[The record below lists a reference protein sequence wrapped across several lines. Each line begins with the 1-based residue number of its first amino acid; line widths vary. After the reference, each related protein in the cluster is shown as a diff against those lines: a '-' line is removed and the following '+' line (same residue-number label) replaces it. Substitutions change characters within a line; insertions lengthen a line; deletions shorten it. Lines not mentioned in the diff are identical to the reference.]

1 MFTNIIPEIVAL
13 PFALTLYFFML
24 FRYRNQSRKDVS
36 FRHNLLVVSISI
48 IIDILD
54 CIVMDTGMVS
64 ESLIIGIHTLSLISY
79 AFIPFFY
86 ILYIYDYSDD
96 ISSSSRTVLT
106 VVSYIVFTADAVL
119 FVQNLINENIFGT
132 DENGRF
138 FRSDLYAV
146 FAFGTPFI
154 FGIYALISTIVFRK
168 KIRRSQF
175 IVIIFS
181 FIIVG
186 ISIFL
191 QLTVFSDYYV
201 ILAGVTIG
209 LYEMFLSHETPEY
222 YELAETLKD
231 LEKSRE
237 EEKQA
242 KLKAIAA
249 DEAKTQFLTQMS
261 HEIRTP
267 INAIMGY
274 NNIIMEDT
282 LEDTTREY
290 SRKARLASRRLI
302 DFFDSLF
309 EYIDIGGEAAIK
321 EITQSNDSKELQD
334 DDFSAEITGTF
345 SGAQEL
351 RILVVDDTEMNVEL
365 LVRMLRSMGFE
376 TESASDG
383 EKALEC
389 IYSTHYDLIFMDHM
403 MPVMDGME
411 AMKKIREEKL
421 CENTPVIML
430 TANTIKG
437 EKEKYLEAG
446 FAEYVTKPFSVASI
460 KEVVLKFLPVDEELI
475 SQSSWSGEWR
485 QLQKELPFLRLSSAK
500 EYFMSDADF
509 FIKAVTL
516 FAKSTV
522 ASKLEEYISS
532 ADYYNYRAVLCS
544 IKDSSKMI
552 GADMLSER
560 TSVIEK
566 LYIRGDIDELKK
578 KHTAFIDSIQKL
590 IKQLSA
596 ALYIS
601 DSEIDTNAISYQ
613 TDTRPMILILS
624 GDDEISNKIFSIL
637 EQHYRV
643 TVKSRADE
651 GIIRAQEDNPVLI
664 ILDDNV
670 ESMSSYDV
678 MLALRSV
685 EETAEIPVLFMTS
698 DMSGEA
704 EINSFRNG
712 VFDLVR
718 KPYVPEVFENKIHR
732 IVELTALRKHLR
744 REILRQTEKVGHL
757 SHEVM
762 IALSKAVDAKDRYT
776 NDHSQR
782 VARYASM
789 IAKQLGKSRS
799 CQDDL
804 YIIGLLHDVGKI
816 GVHEEII
823 NKPGKLSPKEYDE
836 IKSHTTV
843 GYEILK
849 VITEMP
855 EAANC
860 ARWHHERYD
869 GHGYPDGLSG
879 SDIPEF
885 ARIIC
890 VADSYDAMTS
900 RRSYQPLKAQSVVRE
915 EILRCKGTQFDP
927 VIADAMVRIIDEDQN
942 YKLHG

>member
-1 MFTNIIPEIVAL
+1 MLTNIIPEIVAL

-24 FRYRNQSRKDVS
+24 VRYRNQSRKDVS

-48 IIDILD
+48 IIDILT
-54 CIVMDTGMVS
+54 CIFTDTGIVS
-64 ESLIIGIHTLSLISY
+64 ENIIIGIHTFSLISY
-79 AFIPFFY
+79 AFIPFFF
-86 ILYIYDYSDD
+86 ILYIYDYSDNVNKR
-96 ISSSSRTVLT
+96 SRPVMTA
-106 VVSYIVFTADAVL
+106 VSYLVFAAVAVTFL
-119 FVQNLINENIFGT
+119 QNLINENIFGT

-138 FRSDLYAV
+138 FRSSLYPV
-146 FAFGTPFI
+146 FEFGARCI
-154 FGIYALISTIVFRK
+154 FGIYALISTIFFRK
-168 KIRRSQF
+168 SIRRSQF

-181 FIIVG
+181 FVIVG
-186 ISIFL
+186 ISIIL
-191 QLTVFSDYYV
+191 QLTVFSNYNV

-249 DEAKTQFLTQMS
+249 DDAKTQFLTQMS

-321 EITQSNDSKELQD
+321 EITRSEDSEELQED
-334 DDFSAEITGTF
+334 DLSAESTGIF

-376 TESASDG
+376 TESAPDG
-383 EKALEC
+383 EKALEY

-446 FAEYVTKPFSVASI
+446 FAEYITKPFSVASI
-460 KEVVLKFLPVDEELI
+460 KEVVLKYLPVDEELI
-475 SQSSWSGEWR
+475 NQSSWPCEWR
-485 QLQKELPFLRLSSAK
+485 QLQRELPFLRLSSSM
-500 EYFMSDADF
+500 EYFMADADF

-522 ASKLEEYISS
+522 VSKLEEYISS

-544 IKDSSKMI
+544 IKDSSRMI

-560 TSVIEK
+560 TSIIEK

-578 KHTAFIDSIQKL
+578 KHVAFIDSIQKL
-590 IKQLSA
+590 IKQLSS

-601 DSEIDTNAISYQ
+601 DTEIDTNAISNQ
-613 TDTRPMILILS
+613 TDTRPLILLLS
-624 GDDEISNKIFSIL
+624 GDDE
-637 EQHYRV
+637 
-643 TVKSRADE
+643 
-651 GIIRAQEDNPVLI
+651 
-664 ILDDNV
+664 
-670 ESMSSYDV
+670 MSS
-678 MLALRSV
+678 
-685 EETAEIPVLFMTS
+685 
-698 DMSGEA
+698 
-704 EINSFRNG
+704 N
-712 VFDLVR
+712 
-718 KPYVPEVFENKIHR
+718 
-732 IVELTALRKHLR
+732 
-744 REILRQTEKVGHL
+744 IL
-757 SHEVM
+757 
-762 IALSKAVDAKDRYT
+762 
-776 NDHSQR
+776 
-782 VARYASM
+782 
-789 IAKQLGKSRS
+789 
-799 CQDDL
+799 
-804 YIIGLLHDVGKI
+804 
-816 GVHEEII
+816 
-823 NKPGKLSPKEYDE
+823 
-836 IKSHTTV
+836 
-843 GYEILK
+843 
-849 VITEMP
+849 
-855 EAANC
+855 
-860 ARWHHERYD
+860 
-869 GHGYPDGLSG
+869 
-879 SDIPEF
+879 
-885 ARIIC
+885 
-890 VADSYDAMTS
+890 
-900 RRSYQPLKAQSVVRE
+900 
-915 EILRCKGTQFDP
+915 
-927 VIADAMVRIIDEDQN
+927 
-942 YKLHG
+942 